1 MIMNIKEKIEQ
12 SNEIFFD
19 FLNNENYNK
28 VKKIIESSDEV
39 IFCGVGKNWYIC
51 EKIVKT
57 WLSMGIKC
65 MALDCVH
72 ALHGDLGMLQ
82 NNSNKVI
89 FFISKSGTTEEMVK
103 LLNIVNDLRNNGI
116 LNNLV
121 TVGFNMNNVADKSK
135 YDYCLTPS
143 TIPYSEVKEF
153 DSRNLVPSLSINTMQ
168 MVLDLMG
175 VEIYENNPNMVE
187 NYKYNHLAGANG
199 KRLGGDKY
207 IEKVSK

>member
-1 MIMNIKEKIEQ
+1 MSNIREKIEQ

-19 FLNNENYNK
+19 FLNNENYGV
-28 VKKIIESSDEV
+28 VKNIIEVSDDV

-65 MALDCVH
+65 EALDCVH

-82 NNSNKVI
+82 NNLKKVI
-89 FFISKSGTTEEMVK
+89 FFISKSGKTEEMVK
-103 LLNIVNDLRNNGI
+103 LLNIVNDLRNQGI
-116 LNNLV
+116 LKNVV
-121 TVGFNMNNVADKSK
+121 TVGFNMNNTVDKSK

-143 TIPYSEVKEF
+143 SIPYSDVKEF
-153 DSRNLVPSLSINTMQ
+153 DERNLVPSLSINTMQ
-168 MVLDLMG
+168 MVLDIMG
-175 VEIYENNPNMVE
+175 VEIYENNPDMVT

-207 IEKVSK
+207 IEQVSK

>member
-1 MIMNIKEKIEQ
+1 MSNIKEKIEQ

-19 FLNNENYNK
+19 FLNNENYGP
-28 VKKIIESSDEV
+28 VKNIIENSDDV

-65 MALDCVH
+65 EALDCVH

-82 NNSNKVI
+82 NNFKKVI
-89 FFISKSGTTEEMVK
+89 FFISKSGKTEEMVK
-103 LLNIVNDLRNNGI
+103 LLNIVNDLRNRGI
-116 LNNLV
+116 LKNIV
-121 TVGFNMNNVADKSK
+121 TVGFNMNNTVDKYQ

-143 TIPYSEVKEF
+143 SIPYSEVKEF
-153 DSRNLVPSLSINTMQ
+153 DERNLVPSLSINTMQ
-168 MVLDLMG
+168 MVLDIMG
-175 VEIYENNPNMVE
+175 VEIYENNPDMVA

-207 IEKVSK
+207 IEQVSK

>member
-1 MIMNIKEKIEQ
+1 MNNIKGKIEQ

-19 FLNNENYNK
+19 FLNNEHYNV
-28 VKKIIESSDEV
+28 VKEIVEKSDDV

-65 MALDCVH
+65 ESLDCVH

-82 NNSNKVI
+82 NNFNKVI
-89 FFISKSGTTEEMVK
+89 FFVSKSGNTEEMVK
-103 LLNIVNDLRNNGI
+103 LLNIINDLKDKGI
-116 LNNLV
+116 LKNLI
-121 TVGFNMNNVADKSK
+121 TVGFNMNNKVDKSK

-143 TIPYSEVKEF
+143 SIPYNEVKEF
-153 DSRNLVPSLSINTMQ
+153 DERNLVPSLSINTMQ
-168 MVLDLMG
+168 MVLDVMG
-175 VEIYENNPNMVE
+175 VEIFENNPKMVE

-199 KRLGGDKY
+199 RRLGGDKY
-207 IEKVSK
+207 METVTN

>member
-1 MIMNIKEKIEQ
+1 MSNIREKIEQ

-19 FLNNENYNK
+19 FLSNENYEA
-28 VKKIIESSDEV
+28 VKNIIEVSDET

-57 WLSMGIKC
+57 WLSMGLKC
-65 MALDCVH
+65 EALDCVH

-82 NNSNKVI
+82 NDLKKVI
-89 FFISKSGTTEEMVK
+89 FFISKSGKTEEMVK
-103 LLNIVNDLRNNGI
+103 LLNIVNDLRNQGI
-116 LNNLV
+116 LKNIV
-121 TVGFNMNNVADKSK
+121 TVGFNMNNTVDKSK

-143 TIPYSEVKEF
+143 SIPYSEVKEF
-153 DSRNLVPSLSINTMQ
+153 DERNLVPSLSINTMQ
-168 MVLDLMG
+168 MVLDIMG
-175 VEIYENNPNMVE
+175 VEIYENNPDMVA

-207 IEKVSK
+207 IEQVSK